1 MWKPSDPD
9 DGISK
14 LSKPR
19 KGSSSLSRLSDTY
32 TKRRPSLLRKEP
44 KGEDQSRTNS
54 DVEVAVGHS
63 ELKRRFSLKDAV
75 RRLFSDKPAKEC
87 PKISISQKNGIFP
100 AQTNTCGGTQDQ
112 GNGIPLTQSRTL
124 SEFEITK
131 TNRRQPNEFVE
142 NSYKTPYPE
151 LAAPLRVLSTVSDSS
166 TSAISNDSVNITSTV
181 LLSPPPVH
189 HTHNRQQFPEKEG
202 RSVLLETDIS
212 LLFDGA
218 PIFSVGESKGKY
230 GEPFVRFS
238 ENKPRTPSLNPSW
251 CDDASQIDHHA
262 YSGCTNRNIRGRN
275 PADSEH
281 HWLNGPT
288 ETPSMASLCGYE
300 PGSTGWEYFLE
311 AQAADYE
318 IQEGDVSGEA
328 DEYGFEF
335 QPPDSI
341 GVRSIDSTTLIDRL
355 RNIGKFHGQ
364 AYNLENDVDIEA
376 RLLYGYLF
384 TKLLY
389 PARKHPETV
398 DPREYS
404 LENQCQELLKVLEA
418 RHVWLDFSRPEER
431 IRLGNIL
438 YGDAG
443 EKLLLVLQI
452 LLSCE
457 LWLRLKL
464 LHRYEPERLKLGSL
478 YFTPKV
484 NWDLNI
490 AEKWLAN
497 VQIVERPFTP
507 NFEMLTVPQTQ
518 NVSSWHR
525 FFLTDSISIEDAEDP
540 QEADTYD
547 AFFVP
552 QHLERQLDGLL
563 HFARK
568 IDWPGIEILEGVIR
582 DRLRDPTGRH
592 TPSSMLGYRT
602 PGNSPGKLTPRSIGG
617 AAGSSHFGY
626 FAGKHTSS
634 AIVRNMSEGGWL
646 SRTYMA
652 GLILP
657 GEGLSHLLMGCL
669 LENDILALSEVGEN
683 GSMYGGIIRRTLESS
698 GGTAS
703 WWSMNNIV
711 GKVLATHTSRSYA
724 GWVGKC
730 VGVYPTEAATTR
742 DLTVLTAV
750 AGSAKL
756 VRSIAR
762 NSMGNQQR
770 EGMKLAEPIGW
781 VDVIT
786 DRRRTKKWVPRLL
799 TPGRVE
805 PESSFLGPASLSDCS
820 IVPEELQYPEIL
832 PSQDIKIQIMG
843 LRFWGAGE
851 LALQYPT
858 SASLPEPGQGYHTPK
873 EWDSSDEMTPAYR
886 VDVMFRVPINIT
898 GPYASAASCFDSV
911 DGDIVGILLKYE
923 SSFVTS
929 YPCHSPN
936 PAETLERDK
945 LLFESNLTRAR
956 TSAHPIHRSYKF
968 EVVEATKL
976 PKHSPARRNGCES
989 KDYFV
994 TVINAKGV
1002 GQDLYVYAKAWCSR
1016 WGVDAVI
1023 SRASRTCLS
1032 CAIREAYALA
1042 VDVVIATGVD

>member
-1 MWKPSDPD
+1 MWKSSE
-9 DGISK
+9 DGMSK

-19 KGSSSLSRLSDTY
+19 KGSSSLRLSD
-32 TKRRPSLLRKEP
+32 TKRRPSVLRKES
-44 KGEDQSRTNS
+44 KETESQTDS
-54 DVEVAVGHS
+54 DVGNGIVLGGHS
-63 ELKRRFSLKDAV
+63 DLKRRFSLKDAV
-75 RRLFSDKPAKEC
+75 RRIFSSKQANESPRIQQQNT
-87 PKISISQKNGIFP
+87 ISPIQMNSS
-100 AQTNTCGGTQDQ
+100 TQYQID
-112 GNGIPLTQSRTL
+112 GIPLAQSPIVRE
-124 SEFEITK
+124 SKITRV
-131 TNRRQPNEFVE
+131 NGEQPNGQNE
-142 NSYKTPYPE
+142 NSGENPYPE
-151 LAAPLRVLSTVSDSS
+151 LAAPRQVLSIVSDSS
-166 TSAISNDSVNITSTV
+166 ASAISNDSVNIASTV
-181 LLSPPPVH
+181 LLSPRPIH
-189 HTHNRQQFPEKEG
+189 HTDNQHQYPKQEG
-202 RSVLLETDIS
+202 KRLLFKTDIS

-218 PIFSVGESKGKY
+218 PIFSVDESQGKY
-230 GEPFVRFS
+230 GQPSVRFS
-238 ENKPRTPSLNPSW
+238 EDRPRVPPLNPSS

-262 YSGCTNRNIRGRN
+262 YRGYSNRNIQGRS
-275 PADSEH
+275 PTDSEH

-288 ETPSMASLCGYE
+288 ETPSMASFCGSE

-311 AQAADYE
+311 AQAVDYE
-318 IQEGDVSGEA
+318 VQEGNTSGEI
-328 DEYGFEF
+328 DEYGVEF

-355 RNIGKFHGQ
+355 RDIGKFHGR
-364 AYNLENDVDIEA
+364 AYSLDNGVDIEA
-376 RLLYGYLF
+376 RFLYGYLF

-389 PARKHPETV
+389 PARKPLETG

-404 LENQCQELLKVLEA
+404 LEKQCQELLKILEA

-431 IRLGNIL
+431 IRLGYIL
-438 YGDAG
+438 YGNAG

-484 NWDLNI
+484 NWDLTI

-507 NFEMLTVPQTQ
+507 NFEMLTIPQTQ

-525 FFLTDSISIEDAEDP
+525 FFLTDSDSIEDAEDP
-540 QEADTYD
+540 QEVDTYD

-582 DRLRDPTGRH
+582 DRLRNPTGRH

-626 FAGKHTSS
+626 FASKHTSS
-634 AIVRNMSEGGWL
+634 AIVRNMGEGGWL
-646 SRTYMA
+646 SRAYMA
-652 GLILP
+652 GLVLP

-669 LENDILALSEVGEN
+669 LENDTLALNEVGEN
-683 GSMYGGIIRRTLESS
+683 GSMYGGIIRRTLESPGS
-698 GGTAS
+698 TAS

-711 GKVLATHTSRSYA
+711 GKVLATRTSRSYA

-730 VGVYPTEAATTR
+730 VGVYTTEDTTTS

-750 AGSAKL
+750 AGAAKL
-756 VRSIAR
+756 VRSTAK
-762 NSMGNQQR
+762 NAMGSQQR

-786 DRRRTKKWVPRLL
+786 DRRQTKKWVPRLL

-805 PESSFLGPASLSDCS
+805 PESSFLGPVHLSDCS
-820 IVPEELQYPEIL
+820 IGPEELRYPEIL
-832 PSQDIKIQIMG
+832 PPQDIKIQIMG
-843 LRFWGAGE
+843 LRFWGAS
-851 LALQYPT
+851 ALQYT
-858 SASLPEPGQGYHTPK
+858 TDLPESGHGYYTPK
-873 EWDSSDEMTPAYR
+873 EWDPSDDMTPAYR
-886 VDVMFRVPINIT
+886 VDVMFRVPIA
-898 GPYASAASCFDSV
+898 GPSAASCFDSV
-911 DGDIVGILLKYE
+911 DGDIIGILLKYE

-929 YPCHSPN
+929 YPCHLPN
-936 PAETLERDK
+936 PAESLELKK

-956 TSAHPIHRSYKF
+956 TVAHPIHHSYKF
-968 EVVEATKL
+968 KVVEATKL
-976 PKHSPARRNGCES
+976 PEHSPARRSGRED

-994 TVINAKGV
+994 TVINAKLKGV

-1016 WGVDAVI
+1016 WGADAII
-1023 SRASRTCLS
+1023 SRENRTCLS

-1042 VDVVIATGVD
+1042 VDVVIDVN